1 MIGNFIG
8 FTFFF
13 IFTLPFELGVSAFLI
28 LPLWIITFFAT
39 YGSVIS
45 TLLYIIAKVFNKL
58 RLKRYSIISFYC
70 SILCF
75 SVVMLLMTIRQLS
88 KNAGGERGKLMVE
101 KYYWMYSNFKTGDK
115 YDLTE
120 GGKNPEMEYASNFNY
135 GAMGKAAGLSDLELQ
150 LAAGMYQIWSGTSNI
165 SFYNTYFD
173 DPVDQKYI
181 KEGIDWYNI
190 NDKKSHYEK

>member
-135 GAMGKAAGLSDLELQ
+135 GVMGKAAGLSDLELQ